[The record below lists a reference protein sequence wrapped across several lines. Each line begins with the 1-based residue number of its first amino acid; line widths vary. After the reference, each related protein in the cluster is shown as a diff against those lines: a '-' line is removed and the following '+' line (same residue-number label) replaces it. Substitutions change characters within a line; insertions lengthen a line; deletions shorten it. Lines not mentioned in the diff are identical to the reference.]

1 MKKIFSI
8 VLVLT
13 LMIASLVGCGGSS
26 KHFSGEWKF
35 SKITKVEFV
44 PVLPEGM
51 LDLLKQEYN
60 AEDEDGIINNAFD
73 RFVADET
80 FSNLYIKFDG
90 KQTYTYDPFMD
101 REATWVFYQ
110 TSENEGFIS
119 FYAELDIND
128 GNPDPIVC
136 PEISYNP
143 DSNTVYI
150 VLNAYGSFMIT
161 IELTR

>member
-13 LMIASLVGCGGSS
+13 LMVASLVGCGGSS

-35 SKITKVEFV
+35 AKLIKVELM
-44 PVLPEGM
+44 PSLDDGT

-60 AEDEDGIINNAFD
+60 AEDEAGIVSNAKD
-73 RFVADET
+73 RFEAEQT
-80 FSNLYIKFDG
+80 FANFYLKFES
-90 KQTYTYDPFMD
+90 KNTYTYDPFMD

-119 FYAELDIND
+119 FYAELDVND

-143 DSNTVYI
+143 DSNTVYM